1 MAPRSKVETLPAD
14 VRAWLD
20 RALADNNFAGYEQLE
35 ALLGE
40 RGYAIGKSSIN
51 RYGQKLQQRLAAI
64 KASTEA
70 ARLIS
75 ETTAD
80 EKDARSEAIIAL
92 VQTEL
97 FDTIINLQEAANE
110 EDQAER
116 VGLLS
121 AAAKNIATMT
131 RASIALK
138 KHQAEVRAQV
148 LAEAAAN
155 VETAARAQGMDED
168 QVRFWREKV
177 LGIA

>member
-1 MAPRSKVETLPAD
+1 MAPRSKVEMLPPE
-14 VRAWLD
+14 VRTWLEH
-20 RALADNNFAGYEQLE
+20 ALVESSFTEYEQLE
-35 ALLGE
+35 ALLSE
-40 RGYAIGKSSIN
+40 RGFSIGKSSIN
-51 RYGQKLQQRLAAI
+51 RYGQKLQARLAAI

-75 ETTAD
+75 DHAGD
-80 EKDARSEAIIAL
+80 QKDARSEAIIAL

-97 FDTIINLQEAANE
+97 FDTIINLQEAVNE